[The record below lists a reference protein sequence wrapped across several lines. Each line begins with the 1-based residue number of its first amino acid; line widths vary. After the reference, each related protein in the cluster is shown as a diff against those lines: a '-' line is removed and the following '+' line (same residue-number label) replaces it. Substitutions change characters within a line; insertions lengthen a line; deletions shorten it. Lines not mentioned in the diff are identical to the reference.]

1 MHCDALG
8 LAAARPVWQLSYVV
22 MLVYILEICVV
33 NIASCNFTH
42 RERLRVIHLVFYLFA
57 NEIFA
62 CKCYYAWYTECI

>member
-1 MHCDALG
+1 M
-8 LAAARPVWQLSYVV
+8 
-22 MLVYILEICVV
+22 CVV

-42 RERLRVIHLVFYLFA
+42 REGLRVIHLVFYLFA